1 MQTVRGFRHFLTLP
15 EGLVCKRLT
24 VGDDRLLYA
33 YCDDAAG
40 GEATLQ
46 ISTGE
51 DHKGRI
57 EQMLRIEA
65 QHV

>member
-1 MQTVRGFRHFLTLP
+1 MQTVRGFRCFLTLP
-15 EGLVCKRLT
+15 EGLIPKRLT
-24 VGDDRLLYA
+24 GDPDGFLYA

-40 GEATLQ
+40 GEATLK

-51 DHKGRI
+51 DRKGHI

-65 QHV
+65 GD